1 METVQQISQKASV
14 PALNFNLGELQF
26 SPSYIQAGAI
36 IFLLFLLV
44 LTFARLR
51 RVLVHWSLGKSGVA
65 MLFWGFLLAL
75 ILEGFLILG
84 GRTLFTEIVGWK
96 NAPKPIL
103 NVLDAGRN
111 KLVDVLGVT
120 DQIPTS
126 TAREDPTL
134 YDVISD
140 FQSLSPDEAEKIR
153 SMICQP

>member
-1 METVQQISQKASV
+1 
-14 PALNFNLGELQF
+14 
-26 SPSYIQAGAI
+26 
-36 IFLLFLLV
+36 
-44 LTFARLR
+44 
-51 RVLVHWSLGKSGVA
+51 

-75 ILEGFLILG
+75 ILEGFLILS

-103 NVLDAGRN
+103 NALDAGRN

>member
-14 PALNFNLGELQF
+14 STLSFNLGEFQF
-26 SPSYIQAGAI
+26 SPSYFQAGAI

-51 RVLVHWSLGKSGVA
+51 RMLVHWSLGKSGVA

-103 NVLDAGRN
+103 NVLDAGRD

-120 DQIPTS
+120 DQIPIS
-126 TAREDPTL
+126 TAREDPSV
-134 YDVISD
+134 DGVISG
-140 FQSLSPDEAEKIR
+140 FQSLSPDEAEEVR
-153 SMICQP
+153 SMICRP

>member
-1 METVQQISQKASV
+1 
-14 PALNFNLGELQF
+14 
-26 SPSYIQAGAI
+26 
-36 IFLLFLLV
+36 
-44 LTFARLR
+44 
-51 RVLVHWSLGKSGVA
+51 

-84 GRTLFTEIVGWK
+84 GRTLLTEIVGWK

-103 NVLDAGRN
+103 SVLDAGRN

-120 DQIPTS
+120 DQIPIS

>member
-1 METVQQISQKASV
+1 
-14 PALNFNLGELQF
+14 
-26 SPSYIQAGAI
+26 
-36 IFLLFLLV
+36 
-44 LTFARLR
+44 
-51 RVLVHWSLGKSGVA
+51 

-75 ILEGFLILG
+75 ILEGFLIVG
-84 GRTLFTEIVGWK
+84 GRTLLTEVVGWK

-103 NVLDAGRN
+103 SALDAGRN

-120 DQIPTS
+120 DQIPIS

-140 FQSLSPDEAEKIR
+140 FQSLSPDEAEKVR